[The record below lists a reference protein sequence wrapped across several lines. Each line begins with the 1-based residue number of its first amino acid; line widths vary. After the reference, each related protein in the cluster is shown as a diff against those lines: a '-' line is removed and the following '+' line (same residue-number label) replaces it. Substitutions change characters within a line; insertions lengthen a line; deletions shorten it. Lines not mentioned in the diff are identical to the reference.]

1 MTPGSRPA
9 HARDARARL
18 SRRRALALLTLAAL
32 ALLLAAD
39 GLSRGSVWGALWSV
53 TGEEQPLAQWRG
65 AIEFLGNALRPPPR
79 VERYAAIQH
88 TGVNPYGVN
97 TFLQL
102 EVEPANVARQLE
114 MIAAAG
120 FHWIRQEFPWE
131 DIEIHARGDFVDRR
145 NLDAVGEISAW
156 DKYDRIVD
164 LAAEYGLRLQA
175 RLSNPPAWSRVNPA
189 KGAFAPPDRFED
201 FVAYA
206 VAVAERYRGRIQHY
220 QIWNEPNIYPEW
232 GEQPI
237 NPEEYAYL
245 LCQTYTALKRVDPE
259 IVVISGA
266 LAPTNSLDER
276 NLNELVF
283 LQRMYD
289 YGASECFDVL
299 SVQGY
304 GLFSGPTDTRL
315 NPNTVNYAR
324 SLFIRDLMVT
334 NGDADKAIWFSEAA
348 WNPVG
353 EDGVPR
359 DLRDYERYG
368 VVTAEQAARYMP
380 LAYQRAAEEWPW
392 LGVINYWFFR
402 RPDDAEADQ
411 SYYYFRMVE
420 PDWRPLPIY
429 DSMRAHIAD
438 YEPALPPGRHQAEHW
453 AIRGERAPIMNAS
466 ADFGVAQSLYGSLS
480 FRFRGTG
487 FALSPPPSV
496 DRAGPITL
504 SRRARETAVVLC
516 ANCPETQ
523 AADTTYIQLPPGFA
537 LDAVLVYDRGLALV
551 YPQWALMIVAGAL
564 LLVTLVVGGRA
575 NRSARRHR

>member
-1 MTPGSRPA
+1 
-9 HARDARARL
+9 
-18 SRRRALALLTLAAL
+18 
-32 ALLLAAD
+32 
-39 GLSRGSVWGALWSV
+39 
-53 TGEEQPLAQWRG
+53 
-65 AIEFLGNALRPPPR
+65 
-79 VERYAAIQH
+79 
-88 TGVNPYGVN
+88 
-97 TFLQL
+97 
-102 EVEPANVARQLE
+102 
-114 MIAAAG
+114 
-120 FHWIRQEFPWE
+120 
-131 DIEIHARGDFVDRR
+131 
-145 NLDAVGEISAW
+145 
-156 DKYDRIVD
+156 
-164 LAAEYGLRLQA
+164 
-175 RLSNPPAWSRVNPA
+175 
-189 KGAFAPPDRFED
+189 
-201 FVAYA
+201 
-206 VAVAERYRGRIQHY
+206 
-220 QIWNEPNIYPEW
+220 
-232 GEQPI
+232 
-237 NPEEYAYL
+237 
-245 LCQTYTALKRVDPE
+245 
-259 IVVISGA
+259 
-266 LAPTNSLDER
+266 
-276 NLNELVF
+276 
-283 LQRMYD
+283 MYD
-289 YGASECFDVL
+289 YGAGECFDVL

-324 SLFIRDLMVT
+324 SLFIRDLMVA

-402 RPDDAEADQ
+402 RPDDTEADQ

-438 YEPALPPGRHQAEHW
+438 YEPALQPGRHQAEHW

-466 ADFGVAQSLYGSLS
+466 ADFGVAQSLYGTLS

-487 FALSPPPSV
+487 FALSPPPSA

-523 AADTTYIQLPPGFA
+523 GGGTPPISSCRLASRWTPCWSMTAAWRWSI
-537 LDAVLVYDRGLALV
+537 RS
-551 YPQWALMIVAGAL
+551 
-564 LLVTLVVGGRA
+564 GR
-575 NRSARRHR
+575 